1 MRKTF
6 RITLIGGII
15 LFQSIFVSSQE
26 LPIENIE
33 VRSKYNASYLTSYS
47 NVFLFNVES
56 LERSRIKSVV
66 REFESS
72 GLFERVEWDL
82 MKLEGKDSNKLVLRP
97 VYPQDYETFVLQD
110 VLLEHLPEVDS
121 RTFRRLLVEDGI
133 EFGSPWYTHSYSR
146 IVTKIKS
153 ALVRSIKS
161 DSMLVEV
168 ENPWISIRCLQP
180 RQVSLIVRGSSFDH
194 LGITRLETR

>member
-1 MRKTF
+1 MQKSF
-6 RITLIGGII
+6 RIAFIGGIV
-15 LFQSIFVSSQE
+15 LFQSLFVFSQE

-47 NVFLFNVES
+47 NVYLYKIEP
-56 LERSRIKSVV
+56 LERSRILSVI

-72 GLFERVEWDL
+72 GLFDRIEWNL
-82 MKLEGKDSNKLVLRP
+82 MKVEGKESNKLVLRP
-97 VYPQDYETFVLQD
+97 VYPKDYETYVLQD
-110 VLLEHLPEVDS
+110 VVLDYLPGVDS

-133 EFGSPWYTHSYSR
+133 EFGSPWYTNSYSH

-153 ALVRSIKS
+153 ALVRSIES
-161 DSMLVEV
+161 DSTLAEV

-180 RQVSLIVRGSSFDH
+180 RQVSLVVRGSSFDH
-194 LGITRLETR
+194 LRITRLENR